1 MREPS
6 SLELDLFSDTD
17 MPVLAPSVE
26 ALPEVPTLTAPAIEA
41 APVAVVSE
49 VLPLVL
55 ASIPTELQSLPRW
68 VCWQYVEGRKIPF
81 NARNHARASVT
92 DPQTWSEYAQA
103 VATYQAGG
111 FAGIGIVLD
120 GSARLAGVDID
131 GCVVDGVPSPEALA
145 LLASLD
151 ARYIEVSPSGKGLR
165 AFGYADAL
173 TSGANGQIND
183 LHTEFYTKGRYL
195 TLTGH
200 ALQTGPLSELV
211 GFADMAQ
218 KARDGK
224 KAAREASKPA
234 PATNTPAPAPQPH
247 QVATKASDKR
257 IQAYAS
263 AALDNAA
270 QAVASAPEGQ
280 RNDALNSNALSLFR
294 LPAVDPAT
302 AWDTLQDA
310 AVSNGL
316 ERREVLATL
325 GSARDAAATMPPR
338 EVPPSKAAPAQAPAV
353 ADTGGDGDTLGWSDP
368 TPLPNDIPPVAPFD
382 LELLPEALRGWVAD
396 IAERMQCPPDFTAV
410 GAIAALSGLIGARA
424 VVKPKQYDDWAVVP
438 VLWGM
443 IVGRPGVMKSPA
455 LSEVLKPVK
464 RLEAAERE
472 FHDAIMGEW
481 ELDAKL
487 AEKQNKTNE
496 KQAEKL
502 AIKDPA
508 KARELLR
515 PADSTPAPT
524 LKRYMVN
531 DATVQKLAMML
542 TDNPWGLLVYRDEIH
557 GLLASMDK
565 EGQEGARGFYLT
577 GYDGNQGHAVDR
589 VTREDHYVPR
599 VCLAML
605 GGIQPGKLQS
615 YVRGATSGGESDDGL
630 LQRFSMVVWPD
641 INKEF
646 QKVDRW
652 PDTPAKQI
660 AHDVFER
667 LSKLQPLDENT
678 PQEWHF
684 TPEAQAIYW
693 EWVEPFEREIR
704 GDTLHPALVSHLS
717 KYRKLVPALALIFAM
732 IDTPDSGN
740 LIDTPELL
748 RALAWLEYLRSH
760 AERVYAAATVPET
773 SGARTLLARL
783 QGGKLIDRDGVMMES
798 FTARE
803 VSQKHWTGL
812 DNPEAVRKAANL
824 LADYGWLDRETP
836 PIGPTG
842 GRPSPRYHLH
852 PCLLS
857 GGRV

>member
-1 MREPS
+1 MREAS
-6 SLELDLFSDTD
+6 SFELDLFGDTD
-17 MPVLAPSVE
+17 MPALAPSVE
-26 ALPEVPTLTAPAIEA
+26 VTALAVEA
-41 APVAVVSE
+41 APVAVVAE
-49 VLPLVL
+49 ALPLKL
-55 ASIPTELQSLPRW
+55 ASIPTELQSIARW
-68 VCWQYVEGRKIPF
+68 VCWRYVEGRKIPF
-81 NARNHARASVT
+81 NARSHARASTT

-103 VATYQAGG
+103 VAAYQAGG

-120 GSARLAGVDID
+120 GSNRLAGVDID
-131 GCVVDGVPSPEALA
+131 GCVVDGVPNPEALA

-151 ARYIEVSPSGKGLR
+151 ARYIEVSPSGNGLR
-165 AFGYADAL
+165 AFGYADPL
-173 TSGANGQIND
+173 TAGANGRIGD
-183 LHTEFYTKGRYL
+183 LHTEFYTQGRYL

-211 GFADMAQ
+211 GFADAAQ

-224 KAAREASKPA
+224 KAARDASKPA
-234 PATNTPAPAPQPH
+234 LVTHVPAPQT
-247 QVATKASDKR
+247 TKASDKR
-257 IQAYAS
+257 TSAYAS
-263 AALDNAA
+263 AALGKAA

-280 RNDALNSNALSLFR
+280 RNDVLNSNALSLFR
-294 LPAVDPAT
+294 LPVVDPAT
-302 AWDTLQDA
+302 AWDKLHDA
-310 AVSNGL
+310 AVGNGL

-338 EVPPSKAAPAQAPAV
+338 EVPPPSKAAPAV

-368 TPLPNDIPPVAPFD
+368 APLPNDIPPVAPFD

-455 LSEVLKPVK
+455 LSEVLKPIK
-464 RLEAAERE
+464 RLEAEERE

-487 AEKQNKTNE
+487 AEKQNKANE
-496 KQAEKL
+496 KKAETL

-508 KARELLR
+508 QARELLR

-565 EGQEGARGFYLT
+565 EGQEESRGFYLT
-577 GYDGNQGHAVDR
+577 GYDGNQGYAVDR

-630 LQRFSMVVWPD
+630 LQRFSMVIWPD

-660 AHDVFER
+660 AHEVFER
-667 LSKLQPLDENT
+667 LSKLQPLDENN
-678 PQEWHF
+678 PQEWRF
-684 TPEAQAIYW
+684 TPDAQAIYW
-693 EWVEPFEREIR
+693 EWVEPFEREVR

-717 KYRKLVPALALIFAM
+717 KYRKLVPALALIFAL

-740 LIDTPELL
+740 LIDTPELV

-773 SGARTLLARL
+773 SGAKTLLAKL

-824 LADYGWLDRETP
+824 LADYGYLDRETP

-842 GRPSPRYHLH
+842 GRPSTRYHLH

-857 GGRV
+857 GGGV